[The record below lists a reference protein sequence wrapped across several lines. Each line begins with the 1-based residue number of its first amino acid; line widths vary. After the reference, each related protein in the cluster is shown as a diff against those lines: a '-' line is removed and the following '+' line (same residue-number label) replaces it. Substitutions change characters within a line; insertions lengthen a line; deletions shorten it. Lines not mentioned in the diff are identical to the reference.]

1 MTPSPTLLYA
11 CVRSR
16 IFLSINR
23 DRNSYSKVLTIP
35 PTASSTFLDS
45 VTIFLYFLLDFL
57 FPPRSVYVMETSRNA
72 DIPFSPSSSHAVDVI
87 IRSSDDVDFYVMKGL
102 LTLSSPDFFG
112 TMFSLPRP
120 KENIQSQGG
129 LQIVPVTEES
139 TTLRALLLSCYPRG
153 FYDETSDGDVIAKA
167 ILAARKYAMDV
178 AEKVLMQA
186 LLSHPV
192 LVEKPLHT
200 YALAC
205 HYGLRD
211 LVRVAARNTLRFPVS
226 KLSPS
231 AELDYIS
238 GMDMYRLSKFRS
250 QCVKEIWDWYVTTG
264 RHCVF
269 LENYSRG
276 PDIKFIWYDS
286 HARTENSSDSPDQAC
301 IMVYNGLSI
310 LDDFNVRLCDL
321 DAMPQ
326 VASATWWYN
335 FFLRMMLGVQIIPSR
350 ETVFNNEIYY
360 RAIAEAINCETCGP
374 YASEHLDEFR
384 RQFAQ
389 ALDEA
394 VTRVYRFH
402 TFDLRQWLTFFVGC

>member
-1 MTPSPTLLYA
+1 
-11 CVRSR
+11 
-16 IFLSINR
+16 
-23 DRNSYSKVLTIP
+23 
-35 PTASSTFLDS
+35 
-45 VTIFLYFLLDFL
+45 
-57 FPPRSVYVMETSRNA
+57 METSRNA
-72 DIPFSPSSSHAVDVI
+72 DIPFSPSSHAVDVI

-102 LTLSSPDFFG
+102 LALSSPEFFG
-112 TMFSLPRP
+112 TMFSLPQP
-120 KENIQSQGG
+120 EENIQTQGG

-139 TTLRALLLSCYPRG
+139 KTLRILLLSCYPQG
-153 FYDETSDGDVIAKA
+153 FYDETSDGDVITKA

-192 LVEKPLHT
+192 LVEKPLHM

-205 HYGLRD
+205 HHGLHD

-238 GMDMYRLSKFRS
+238 GMDVYRLLEFRS
-250 QCVKEIWDWYVTTG
+250 RCVKEIWNWYFTTG
-264 RHCVF
+264 IYCVF
-269 LENYSRG
+269 LENHPRG
-276 PDIKFIWYDS
+276 PDIKFIWWDS
-286 HARTENSSDSPDQAC
+286 HTRTENPPDSPGQTC
-301 IMVYNGLSI
+301 VMVYSGVSM
-310 LDDFNVRLCDL
+310 LDEWNVRRCDL
-321 DAMPQ
+321 GYSIEIT
-326 VASATWWYN
+326 SATWWRR
-335 FFLRMMLGVQIIPSR
+335 FIMTMIEGVQIAPSR
-350 ETVFNNEIYY
+350 EAVFNNEIYH
-360 RAIAEAINCETCGP
+360 RAITEAVSCETCSP
-374 YASEHLDEFR
+374 YASDHLDEFR